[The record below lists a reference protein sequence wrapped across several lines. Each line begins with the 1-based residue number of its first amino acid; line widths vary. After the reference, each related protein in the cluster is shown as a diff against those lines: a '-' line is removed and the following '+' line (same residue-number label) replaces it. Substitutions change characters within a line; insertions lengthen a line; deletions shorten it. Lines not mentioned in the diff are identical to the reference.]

1 MTIIPQSLNYYAD
14 GLRRYAGSVT
24 WGPLVQLS
32 RSAIL
37 STLSKI
43 TVGQLKVIEADG
55 HTTICGELGANISG
69 PQTELRIH
77 KETFWVRMMLFADM
91 VNTAVSLPAIR
102 PDTKT
107 NLFFRASQNP
117 TC

>member
-14 GLRRYAGSVT
+14 GIRRYAGSVT

-55 HTTICGELGANISG
+55 HTTICGELGANIKG
-69 PQTELRIH
+69 PSTELRVH
-77 KETFWVRMMLFADM
+77 KETFWVRMLLFADM
-91 VNTAVSLPAIR
+91 V
-102 PDTKT
+102 
-107 NLFFRASQNP
+107 RAQTLALRKP
-117 TC
+117 HPFHALGYRV